1 MDPDPQRSTP
11 GRDERAETHV
21 EKRATRAIERETNS
35 CDPAGAEA
43 TDAALA
49 ELCQAF
55 AAATGWRLHLRPR
68 QSAAD
73 HENRLHTDRLSTAAE
88 CPADLDYQIHL
99 ARVKDA
105 PQTTNTRRA
114 AMKLATALAG
124 NLAMLTRTRRAL
136 RASEAEL
143 AAGVPIYIEPTQAGA
158 LADRLESI
166 LRGGARSA
174 GCTAAALYLLDEA
187 TSHLKLR
194 ASWGLPAERLTD
206 TPRRL
211 ATELADLEALL
222 GHAVVL
228 ENTALLASWPV
239 PEACGAAVCLPVA
252 AESTLL
258 GTVWFFAPA
267 PRDFDDRE
275 METLELLAGR
285 LAVELELAML
295 RSAVVGGR
303 DDRTID

>member
-1 MDPDPQRSTP
+1 MDPDPQRSTS
-11 GRDERAETHV
+11 GHDERDETHV

-43 TDAALA
+43 SDAALA

-68 QSAAD
+68 QGAA
-73 HENRLHTDRLSTAAE
+73 EHTDRLSTAAE
-88 CPADLDYQIHL
+88 RPADLDYQIHL

-124 NLAMLTRTRRAL
+124 NLALLTRTRRAL

-143 AAGVPIYIEPTQAGA
+143 AAGVPIYIEPKQAGA
-158 LADRLESI
+158 LADRLEAI

-228 ENTALLASWPV
+228 EDTALLASWPV